1 MSDPTFS
8 RQFGLAVQADIL
20 RQAATDRRRRQAR
33 SQQRGDRRAW
43 LVASARR
50 LAGMF
55 RAPAPRRG
63 DRGTLQAGT
72 TNPCPSWSR
81 PTSPVDD
88 R

>member
-1 MSDPTFS
+1 MGDPTFS

-33 SQQRGDRRAW
+33 SSRRDERRVW
-43 LVASARR
+43 LVAAARR

-63 DRGTLQAGT
+63 DRG
-72 TNPCPSWSR
+72 SI
-81 PTSPVDD
+81 
-88 R
+88 